1 VPIYT
6 YKCPK
11 HGKFDVLIKSFRD
24 FQEKLRC
31 PIELRRGACAK
42 VSENVPALC
51 AMKPDK
57 YWHFGKYIPTL
68 DRTFNSEREYKT
80 FLKSTDR
87 REAEPGDSL
96 QVTRAVAKKE
106 EKLDKVRHDKIW
118 NYVKDLDV

>member
-1 VPIYT
+1 MPIYA
-6 YKCPK
+6 YRCPK
-11 HGKFDVLIKSFRD
+11 HGIFEVIMQSFRD

-31 PIELRRGACAK
+31 PLESRRGACAR
-42 VSENVPALC
+42 VSEYVVSLC
-51 AMKPDK
+51 VMKPDSH
-57 YWHFGKYIPTL
+57 WHFNKYVPTL
-68 DRTFNSEREYKT
+68 DRTFRTEKEYRQ
-80 FLKSTDR
+80 FLKATDR